1 MVTFFNRA
9 LLLKFLKFG
18 VVGFSGVFVD
28 FGFTWLF
35 KEIIKVQKYIANG
48 IGFTVAATSNYFL
61 NRYWTFHSHNP
72 QVFTE
77 YGKFLFISLLGL
89 GLSTLVIWFFNG
101 RLKWNFYVAKLFAI
115 GIVTVWNFFANLFFT
130 FTV

>member
-1 MVTFFNRA
+1 MVSFFNRA

-18 VVGFSGVFVD
+18 IVGFSGVFVD

-35 KEIIKVQKYIANG
+35 KEIVKVQKYVANA

-77 YGKFLFISLLGL
+77 YSKFLFISVLGL
-89 GLSTLVIWFFNG
+89 GISTFVIWIFNG

-130 FTV
+130 FGA